1 MESRPGWAKKHLP
14 SSTSGLLVAGVAF
27 VLILGG
33 SVLATRPGKPATRP
47 GKPATRPG
55 KPVDRPGK
63 PVDTLTIK
71 AGTTRPVTGTT
82 VSYEKNA

>member
-33 SVLATRPGKPATRP
+33 SVLATRPGKP
-47 GKPATRPG
+47 
-55 KPVDRPGK
+55 VDRPGK